1 MLVLRRPLQPI
12 FLTCVSATRKGA
24 CGQPCSAQT
33 GAHLPADQM
42 AKIRSIVLFIILLV
56 MSFGVS
62 YAQDTGSLSTGV
74 TSTGGGEGAF
84 FDLTAGA
91 DPVTITGFEIN
102 RVGSGEVRV
111 YYKTGSYVGFETNAG
126 AWTLLGSQVV
136 NGGTGFIQTLYPLN
150 VGGVTIPAG
159 STYGLLIWAPG
170 YAATGVRSIRYETAA
185 ALTVSSPQLTLTA
198 GAGSFGG
205 STDDPFDG
213 FLDNRVWRGTV
224 FYRYG
229 VSPAG
234 VAGPECP
241 INDGRVNHDVSKDCA
256 PPVAIYCEAGEIHVY
271 GVNQETGQG
280 YFLLDVSED
289 MIAEAGVP
297 EAANITLAQAGSV
310 TVSRLVGGYFQVNA
324 YYAEGKPY
332 TIAWD
337 ACPATVILHL
347 EV

>member
-1 MLVLRRPLQPI
+1 
-12 FLTCVSATRKGA
+12 
-24 CGQPCSAQT
+24 
-33 GAHLPADQM
+33 M
-42 AKIRSIVLFIILLV
+42 ARIRSIVLFTIFLV
-56 MSFGVS
+56 ISFGVT

-74 TSTGGGEGAF
+74 TTNGGREGAF
-84 FDLTAGA
+84 FDLTAGP
-91 DPVTITGFEIN
+91 DPVTITGFEIT

-111 YYKTGSYVGFETNAG
+111 YYKPGTYVGYETNAG

-136 NGGTGFIQTLYPLN
+136 TGGSGFIQTLYPLN

-159 STYGLLIWAPG
+159 VTYGFLIWAPG
-170 YAATGVRSIRYETAA
+170 YAGTGVQAIRYQTEAT
-185 ALTVSSPQLTLTA
+185 LTMSNPQLTLTA
-198 GAGSFGG
+198 GAGSSGG
-205 STDDPFDG
+205 STDNPFDG
-213 FLDNRVWRGTV
+213 FIANRVWRGTV

-229 VSPAG
+229 ASPEG

-256 PPVAIYCEAGEIHVY
+256 PPVAIYCEAGGIHVY

-280 YFLLDVSED
+280 YFLLDVTED

-297 EAANITLAQAGSV
+297 EAANITLAQAGNV

-324 YYAEGKPY
+324 YYADGKPY